1 MHSTCTRL
9 TFFICLAEKGHF
21 AKDRWSPCLLCN
33 DNDEDDGCDNDD
45 DDDDGDDNDGND
57 DVDDNVHDDV
67 IDRKT
72 H

>member
-9 TFFICLAEKGHF
+9 TFFICLAEKEHF
-21 AKDRWSPCLLCN
+21 AKDRWSPCLLCKD
-33 DNDEDDGCDNDD
+33 DNDNDD
-45 DDDDGDDNDGND
+45 DDDDNDGND

>member
-21 AKDRWSPCLLCN
+21 AKDRWSLCLLCKD
-33 DNDEDDGCDNDD
+33 DNEDNGCDNDD
-45 DDDDGDDNDGND
+45 DDDTDGND